1 MALIK
6 HEFPYWKEIRHRMP
20 SLCQTGG
27 QYSFPENASLHSLK
41 MLSIVLLLI
50 MVEEITFFESIT
62 KTIHL

>member
-6 HEFPYWKEIRHRMP
+6 HEFPILERDTAQDAIIMP
-20 SLCQTGG
+20 NRRE

-50 MVEEITFFESIT
+50 MVA
-62 KTIHL
+62 KK